1 LYLAG
6 YGSVQ
11 FRKTGKA
18 IATTGSMENKTDPIP
33 LFEIDWSESDIETVT
48 DSIQRGGY
56 WAKGPYV
63 DTFEEEIETYLGV
76 DHALVV
82 NSGTT
87 ALVAALEGL
96 GIGKGDEVIVPSF
109 TFIATA
115 NAVQLAGAEPV
126 FADIE
131 RETYGLDPES
141 VEHRITDDTAAI
153 LPVHCYG
160 APCRIHELAAV
171 ASDHD
176 VALLEDAAEGFGAE
190 ADGQMLGTIGDAA
203 TLSFCQNKIV
213 PTGEGGA
220 VVTDDE
226 GIARRVKLYRS
237 HGRAT
242 EDYFDSASSGEYV
255 TLGTNIRMSD
265 MTAALGCSQLD
276 RVEDLIAGRQ
286 RAADMYAEGFAV
298 VEGVT
303 PHRAPAGGTHVHQL
317 YTVELAPEIDRA
329 HVIETLTELDISAK
343 VYWDPPVHRTAYYRE
358 RGGWLELPV
367 TDDIAGRVLSVPMH
381 PNLSEGEVRRVVAGV
396 EAAIEAL

>member
-1 LYLAG
+1 MC
-6 YGSVQ
+6 
-11 FRKTGKA
+11 
-18 IATTGSMENKTDPIP
+18 ATEYMGNDPEPIP
-33 LFEIDWSESDIETVT
+33 LFEIDWSESDIEAVT

-63 DTFEEEIETYLGV
+63 EAFEEEIESYLSV

-96 GIGKGDEVIVPSF
+96 GVGEGHEVIVPSF

-115 NAVQLAGAEPV
+115 NAVRLAGAEPV

-131 RETYGLDPES
+131 RETYGLDPEA
-141 VEHRITDDTAAI
+141 VEQRITDDTAAI

-160 APCRIHELAAV
+160 AACRIQDLAAV
-171 ASDHD
+171 ANEHG

-190 ADGQMLGTIGDAA
+190 ADGQLLGTIGDAA
-203 TLSFCQNKIV
+203 ALSFCQNKII

-220 VVTDDE
+220 VVTDDDE
-226 GIARRVKLYRS
+226 IAHRVKLYRS

-242 EDYFDSASSGEYV
+242 TDYFDSASSGEYV
-255 TLGTNIRMSD
+255 ALGTNIRMSD

-276 RVEDLIAGRQ
+276 RVDDLIAGRQ
-286 RAADMYAEGFAV
+286 RAADMYTERFAT
-298 VEGVT
+298 VESVT
-303 PHRAPAGGTHVHQL
+303 PHHAPAGGTHVHQL

-329 HVIETLTELDISAK
+329 HVIETLNERDISAK
-343 VYWDPPVHRTAYYRE
+343 VYWDPPVHHTAYYRE
-358 RGGWLELPV
+358 REETPELPV
-367 TDDIAGRVLSVPMH
+367 TDEIADRVLSVPMY
-381 PNLSEGEVRRVVAGV
+381 PNILEGEIERVVAGV
-396 EAAIEAL
+396 ETAIEASS